1 MWSNP
6 ELDGFKG
13 VTGHFM
19 EQDNDGNV
27 VEAACMLAFRF
38 VEGNHSGEHLAQI
51 LFEILKENGILYK
64 VNKLAQNLVMQGHS

>member
-1 MWSNP
+1 MECRTEGEVKGKCRDCACIVRQLTHCFGLQKSLGHISITMDMWSNP

-27 VEAACMLAFRF
+27 VEAACMLAF
-38 VEGNHSGEHLAQI
+38 
-51 LFEILKENGILYK
+51 
-64 VNKLAQNLVMQGHS
+64 